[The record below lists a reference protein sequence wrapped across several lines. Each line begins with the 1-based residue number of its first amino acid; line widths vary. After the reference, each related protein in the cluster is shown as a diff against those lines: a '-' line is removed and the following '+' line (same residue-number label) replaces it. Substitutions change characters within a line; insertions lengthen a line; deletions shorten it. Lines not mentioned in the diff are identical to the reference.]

1 MTASVSIYHKLLSL
15 VTVILVALLLVACEQ
30 APQPITAD
38 EPGQVLFRDQ
48 FIPGNTGKWL
58 LEGDELTSTE
68 IANEQL
74 IITVN
79 EPNTV
84 QFATL
89 QEPQFSDFVV
99 EVDGRQRVGQPDSS
113 YGILFRVQDPQR
125 FYRFEITAN
134 GLYVV
139 ERHNPDGT
147 WTRLVQDWLPSDA
160 INQGLNVANRLKVIA
175 NGPEITLYVNDILLQ
190 QVTDATYPSGAI
202 ALSAGTFGGN
212 SLQVSF
218 DDLVV
223 YGYEPRG

>member
-1 MTASVSIYHKLLSL
+1 MSSYRKLFGLATVLLAAL
-15 VTVILVALLLVACEQ
+15 VLAACEQ

-74 IITVN
+74 VITVN

-89 QEPQFSDFVV
+89 QEPQFSNFVV
-99 EVDGRQRVGQPDSS
+99 EVDGRQRAGQPDSS

-134 GLYVV
+134 GLYVM

-223 YGYEPRG
+223 YGYEPGS